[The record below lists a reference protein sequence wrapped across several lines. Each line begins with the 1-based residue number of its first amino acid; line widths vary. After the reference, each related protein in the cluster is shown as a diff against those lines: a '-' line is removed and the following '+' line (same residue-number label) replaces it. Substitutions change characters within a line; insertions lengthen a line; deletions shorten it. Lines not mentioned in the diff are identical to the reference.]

1 VTKLFKKHSSDQK
14 KNLDMV
20 EGEFLSKDRRTNQV
34 NYIRSAHF
42 QMGFEK
48 GFMD

>member
-1 VTKLFKKHSSDQK
+1 
-14 KNLDMV
+14 MV